1 MNLFAIYEL
10 PFWSAFLIFILFS
23 FIGWISEVIY
33 VGVTSAHKFVNRGFL
48 HGPICP
54 VYGFGGV
61 VILMLPPS
69 LYATWIPLFFASMIL
84 CTIVEYFVSWLME
97 KLFHT
102 RWWDYS
108 HYKIQL
114 NGRICLLNSIL
125 FGFLGVV
132 VIHFVYPLMIDL
144 LNSLGQ
150 KVINVSGVII
160 LAVLSVDIFFTVR
173 KLVDFAN
180 VMKKLKELGETLNS
194 HYGQEEWFKKG
205 SFIDMINS
213 VIERAENRK
222 EEFSQKILEKID
234 KVQNLRLPSVELFI
248 KKFPSIKS
256 TKYKDELN
264 MIKEKIHQKIEA
276 AKKKEKQN
284 MHCHIG
290 CLINIYISFLT
301 FCFQC

>member
-48 HGPICP
+48 HGPLCP

-160 LAVLSVDIFFTVR
+160 LTVLSVDIFFTVR

-205 SFIDMINS
+205 SFMDMINS

-276 AKKKEKQN
+276 AKKKDKQKN
-284 MHCHIG
+284 
-290 CLINIYISFLT
+290 
-301 FCFQC
+301 

>member
-48 HGPICP
+48 HGPLCP

-264 MIKEKIHQKIEA
+264 MIKEKIHQKIET
-276 AKKKEKQN
+276 AKKKDKQKN
-284 MHCHIG
+284 
-290 CLINIYISFLT
+290 
-301 FCFQC
+301 

>member
-48 HGPICP
+48 HGPLCP

-125 FGFLGVV
+125 FGFLGVA

-150 KVINVSGVII
+150 TLINISGMII

-180 VMKKLKELGETLNS
+180 VMKKLKEFGETLNS

-205 SFIDMINS
+205 SFMDMINS
-213 VIERAENRK
+213 VIERADNRK

-234 KVQNLRLPSVELFI
+234 KVQNLHLPSVELFI

-276 AKKKEKQN
+276 AKKKDKQKN
-284 MHCHIG
+284 
-290 CLINIYISFLT
+290 
-301 FCFQC
+301 

>member
-48 HGPICP
+48 HGPLCP

-132 VIHFVYPLMIDL
+132 VIHFVYPLMTDL

-150 KVINVSGVII
+150 TWISISGMII
-160 LAVLSVDIFFTVR
+160 LAVLSVDVFFTVR

-205 SFIDMINS
+205 SFMDMINS
-213 VIERAENRK
+213 VIERADNRK
-222 EEFSQKILEKID
+222 EEFNQKILEKID

-276 AKKKEKQN
+276 AKKKDKQKN
-284 MHCHIG
+284 
-290 CLINIYISFLT
+290 
-301 FCFQC
+301 

>member
-48 HGPICP
+48 HGPLCP

-102 RWWDYS
+102 RWWDCS

-160 LAVLSVDIFFTVR
+160 LTVLSVDIFFTVR

-213 VIERAENRK
+213 VIERADNRK
-222 EEFSQKILEKID
+222 EEFNQKILEKID

-276 AKKKEKQN
+276 AKKKDKQKN
-284 MHCHIG
+284 
-290 CLINIYISFLT
+290 
-301 FCFQC
+301 

>member
-48 HGPICP
+48 HGPLCP

-205 SFIDMINS
+205 SFMEMINS
-213 VIERAENRK
+213 VIERAENRT

-234 KVQNLRLPSVELFI
+234 KVQNLHLPSVEPFL

-256 TKYKDELN
+256 TKYKEELN
-264 MIKEKIHQKIEA
+264 MIKEKFHQKIEL
-276 AKKKEKQN
+276 AKNAKTRKK
-284 MHCHIG
+284 
-290 CLINIYISFLT
+290 
-301 FCFQC
+301 

>member
-48 HGPICP
+48 HGPLCP

-84 CTIVEYFVSWLME
+84 CTIVEYFVSRLME

-213 VIERAENRK
+213 VIERADNRK

-234 KVQNLRLPSVELFI
+234 KVQNLHLPSVELFI

-276 AKKKEKQN
+276 AKKKDKQKN
-284 MHCHIG
+284 
-290 CLINIYISFLT
+290 
-301 FCFQC
+301 

>member
-276 AKKKEKQN
+276 AKKKEKQKN
-284 MHCHIG
+284 
-290 CLINIYISFLT
+290 
-301 FCFQC
+301 

>member
-1 MNLFAIYEL
+1 MIAIYEL

-23 FIGWISEVIY
+23 FIGWICEVIY

-69 LYATWIPLFFASMIL
+69 LYATWIPLFLASMIL
-84 CTIVEYFVSWLME
+84 CTTVEYFVSWLME

-160 LAVLSVDIFFTVR
+160 LTVLSVDIFFTVR

-276 AKKKEKQN
+276 AKKKDKQKN
-284 MHCHIG
+284 
-290 CLINIYISFLT
+290 
-301 FCFQC
+301 

>member
-48 HGPICP
+48 HGPLCP

-132 VIHFVYPLMIDL
+132 VIHFVYPLMTDL

-150 KVINVSGVII
+150 TWISISGMII

-180 VMKKLKELGETLNS
+180 VMKKLKDFGETLNS
-194 HYGQEEWFKKG
+194 HYGQEEWFKKD
-205 SFIDMINS
+205 SFMDMINS

-222 EEFSQKILEKID
+222 EEFSQKILEKIE
-234 KVQNLRLPSVELFI
+234 KLQEKKSEEL
-248 KKFPSIKS
+248 K
-256 TKYKDELN
+256 L
-264 MIKEKIHQKIEA
+264 
-276 AKKKEKQN
+276 
-284 MHCHIG
+284 
-290 CLINIYISFLT
+290 
-301 FCFQC
+301 

>member
-276 AKKKEKQN
+276 AKKKDKQKN
-284 MHCHIG
+284 
-290 CLINIYISFLT
+290 
-301 FCFQC
+301 

>member
-1 MNLFAIYEL
+1 MIAIYEL

-23 FIGWISEVIY
+23 FIGWICEVIY

-69 LYATWIPLFFASMIL
+69 LYATWIPLFLASMIL
-84 CTIVEYFVSWLME
+84 CTTVEYFVSWLME

-132 VIHFVYPLMIDL
+132 VIHFVYPLMTDL

-150 KVINVSGVII
+150 TWISISGMII

-180 VMKKLKELGETLNS
+180 VMKKLKDFGETLNS
-194 HYGQEEWFKKG
+194 HYGQEEWFKKD
-205 SFIDMINS
+205 SFMDMINS

-222 EEFSQKILEKID
+222 EEFSQKILEKIE
-234 KVQNLRLPSVELFI
+234 KLQNLHLPSVEYII

-256 TKYKDELN
+256 AKYREELN
-264 MIKEKIHQKIEA
+264 MIKEKVHQKIELS
-276 AKKKEKQN
+276 KKIKNNEK
-284 MHCHIG
+284 
-290 CLINIYISFLT
+290 
-301 FCFQC
+301 

>member
-1 MNLFAIYEL
+1 MIAIYEL

-23 FIGWISEVIY
+23 FIGWICEVIY

-69 LYATWIPLFFASMIL
+69 LYATWIPLFLASMIL
-84 CTIVEYFVSWLME
+84 CTTVEYFVSWLME

-132 VIHFVYPLMIDL
+132 VIHFVYPLMTDL

-150 KVINVSGVII
+150 TWISISGMII

-180 VMKKLKELGETLNS
+180 VMKKLKDFGETLNS
-194 HYGQEEWFKKG
+194 HYGQEEWFKKD
-205 SFIDMINS
+205 SFMDMINS
-213 VIERAENRK
+213 VIERADNRK
-222 EEFSQKILEKID
+222 EEFSQKILEKIE
-234 KVQNLRLPSVELFI
+234 KLQNLHLPSVESFL

-256 TKYKDELN
+256 AKYREELN
-264 MIKEKIHQKIEA
+264 MIKEKVHQKIELS
-276 AKKKEKQN
+276 KKIKNNEK
-284 MHCHIG
+284 
-290 CLINIYISFLT
+290 
-301 FCFQC
+301 

>member
-48 HGPICP
+48 HGPLCP

-69 LYATWIPLFFASMIL
+69 LYANWIPLFFASMIL

-160 LAVLSVDIFFTVR
+160 LTVLSVDIFFTVR

-234 KVQNLRLPSVELFI
+234 KVQNLHLPSVELFI

-276 AKKKEKQN
+276 AKKKDKQKN
-284 MHCHIG
+284 
-290 CLINIYISFLT
+290 
-301 FCFQC
+301 

>member
-1 MNLFAIYEL
+1 MNLLAIYEL

-48 HGPICP
+48 YGPLCP

-150 KVINVSGVII
+150 KVINLSGVII

-213 VIERAENRK
+213 VIERADNRK

-276 AKKKEKQN
+276 AKKKDKQKN
-284 MHCHIG
+284 
-290 CLINIYISFLT
+290 
-301 FCFQC
+301 

>member
-48 HGPICP
+48 HGPLCP

-213 VIERAENRK
+213 VIERADNRK

-276 AKKKEKQN
+276 ATKKDKQKN
-284 MHCHIG
+284 
-290 CLINIYISFLT
+290 
-301 FCFQC
+301 

>member
-1 MNLFAIYEL
+1 MNLLAIYEL

-48 HGPICP
+48 YGPLCP

-61 VILMLPPS
+61 MILMLPPS
-69 LYATWIPLFFASMIL
+69 LYKTWIPLFFASMIL

-125 FGFLGVV
+125 FGFLGVA

-150 KVINVSGVII
+150 TLINISGMII

-180 VMKKLKELGETLNS
+180 VMKKLKEFGETLNS

-205 SFIDMINS
+205 SFMEMINS
-213 VIERAENRK
+213 VIERAENRT

-234 KVQNLRLPSVELFI
+234 KVQNLHLPSVEPFL

-256 TKYKDELN
+256 TKYKEELN
-264 MIKEKIHQKIEA
+264 MIKEKFHQKIEL
-276 AKKKEKQN
+276 AKKTKNRRK
-284 MHCHIG
+284 
-290 CLINIYISFLT
+290 
-301 FCFQC
+301 

>member
-48 HGPICP
+48 HGPLCP

-150 KVINVSGVII
+150 KVINLSGVII

-213 VIERAENRK
+213 VIERADNRK

-276 AKKKEKQN
+276 AKKKDKQKN
-284 MHCHIG
+284 
-290 CLINIYISFLT
+290 
-301 FCFQC
+301 

>member
-23 FIGWISEVIY
+23 FIGWICEVIY

-69 LYATWIPLFFASMIL
+69 LYATWIPLFLASMIL
-84 CTIVEYFVSWLME
+84 CTTVEYFVSWLME

-132 VIHFVYPLMIDL
+132 VIHFVYPLMTDL

-150 KVINVSGVII
+150 TWISISGMII

-180 VMKKLKELGETLNS
+180 VMKKLKDFGETLNS
-194 HYGQEEWFKKG
+194 HYGQEEWFKKD
-205 SFIDMINS
+205 SFMDMINS

-222 EEFSQKILEKID
+222 EEFSQKILEKIE
-234 KVQNLRLPSVELFI
+234 KLQNLHLPSVESFL

-256 TKYKDELN
+256 AKYREELN
-264 MIKEKIHQKIEA
+264 MIKEKVHQKIELS
-276 AKKKEKQN
+276 KKVKNNEK
-284 MHCHIG
+284 
-290 CLINIYISFLT
+290 
-301 FCFQC
+301 

>member
-1 MNLFAIYEL
+1 MNLLAIYEL

-48 HGPICP
+48 YGPLCP

-61 VILMLPPS
+61 MILMLPPS
-69 LYATWIPLFFASMIL
+69 LYKTWIPLFFASMIL

-150 KVINVSGVII
+150 TLINISGMII

-180 VMKKLKELGETLNS
+180 VMKKLKEFGETLNS

-205 SFIDMINS
+205 SFMEMINS
-213 VIERAENRK
+213 VIERAENRT

-234 KVQNLRLPSVELFI
+234 KVQNLHLPSVEPFL

-256 TKYKDELN
+256 TKYKEELN
-264 MIKEKIHQKIEA
+264 MIKEKFHKKIEL
-276 AKKKEKQN
+276 AKKTKNRRK
-284 MHCHIG
+284 
-290 CLINIYISFLT
+290 
-301 FCFQC
+301 

>member
-1 MNLFAIYEL
+1 MGGKMNLFAIYEL

-48 HGPICP
+48 HGPLCP

-213 VIERAENRK
+213 VIERADNRK

-276 AKKKEKQN
+276 AKKKDKQKN
-284 MHCHIG
+284 
-290 CLINIYISFLT
+290 
-301 FCFQC
+301 

>member
-48 HGPICP
+48 HGPLCP

-132 VIHFVYPLMIDL
+132 VIHFVYPLMTDL

-150 KVINVSGVII
+150 TWINISGMII

-180 VMKKLKELGETLNS
+180 VMKKLKDFGETLNS
-194 HYGQEEWFKKG
+194 HYGQEEWFKKD
-205 SFIDMINS
+205 SFMDMINS

-222 EEFSQKILEKID
+222 EEFSQKILEKIE
-234 KVQNLRLPSVELFI
+234 KLQNLHLPSVESFL

-256 TKYKDELN
+256 AKYREELN
-264 MIKEKIHQKIEA
+264 MIKEKVHQKIELS
-276 AKKKEKQN
+276 KKIKNNEK
-284 MHCHIG
+284 
-290 CLINIYISFLT
+290 
-301 FCFQC
+301 

>member
-1 MNLFAIYEL
+1 MNLLAVYEL

-48 HGPICP
+48 YGPLCP

-61 VILMLPPS
+61 MILMLPPS
-69 LYATWIPLFFASMIL
+69 LYKTWIPLFFASMIL

-125 FGFLGVV
+125 FGFLGVA

-150 KVINVSGVII
+150 TLINISGMII

-180 VMKKLKELGETLNS
+180 VMKKLKEFGETLNS

-205 SFIDMINS
+205 SFMEMINS
-213 VIERAENRK
+213 VIERAENRT

-234 KVQNLRLPSVELFI
+234 KVQNLHLPSVEPFL

-256 TKYKDELN
+256 TKYKEELN
-264 MIKEKIHQKIEA
+264 MIKEKFHQKIEL
-276 AKKKEKQN
+276 AKKTKNRRK
-284 MHCHIG
+284 
-290 CLINIYISFLT
+290 
-301 FCFQC
+301 

>member
-1 MNLFAIYEL
+1 MNLLAIYEL

-48 HGPICP
+48 HGPLCP

-61 VILMLPPS
+61 MILMLPPS
-69 LYATWIPLFFASMIL
+69 LYKTWIPLFFASMIL

-125 FGFLGVV
+125 FGFLGVA

-150 KVINVSGVII
+150 TLINISGMII

-180 VMKKLKELGETLNS
+180 VMKKLKEFGETLNS

-205 SFIDMINS
+205 SFMEMINS
-213 VIERAENRK
+213 VIERAENRT

-234 KVQNLRLPSVELFI
+234 KVQNLHLPSVEPFL

-256 TKYKDELN
+256 TKYKEELN
-264 MIKEKIHQKIEA
+264 MIKEKFHQKIEL
-276 AKKKEKQN
+276 AKKTKNRRK
-284 MHCHIG
+284 
-290 CLINIYISFLT
+290 
-301 FCFQC
+301 

>member
-1 MNLFAIYEL
+1 MIAIYEQ

-48 HGPICP
+48 HGPLCP

-61 VILMLPPS
+61 IILMLPPF
-69 LYATWIPLFFASMIL
+69 LYKTWIPLFFASMIL

-125 FGFLGVV
+125 FGFLGVA
-132 VIHFVYPLMIDL
+132 VIHFVYPLMLDL
-144 LNSLGQ
+144 LNLLSQ
-150 KVINVSGVII
+150 TVINISGMII

-180 VMKKLKELGETLNS
+180 IMKKLKEFGETLNS

-205 SFIDMINS
+205 SVMEMINS
-213 VIERAENRK
+213 VIERAENRR
-222 EEFSQKILEKID
+222 EEFSQKVLEKID
-234 KVQNLRLPSVELFI
+234 KVQNLRLSSVESFI
-248 KKFPSIKS
+248 KRFPSIKS
-256 TKYKDELN
+256 IKYKEELN
-264 MIKEKIHQKIEA
+264 LLKEKILVRLEHS
-276 AKKKEKQN
+276 KKENNDKK
-284 MHCHIG
+284 
-290 CLINIYISFLT
+290 
-301 FCFQC
+301 

>member
-1 MNLFAIYEL
+1 MIAIYEL

-48 HGPICP
+48 HGPLCP

-213 VIERAENRK
+213 VIERADNRK
-222 EEFSQKILEKID
+222 EEFNQKILEKID

-276 AKKKEKQN
+276 AKKKDKQKN
-284 MHCHIG
+284 
-290 CLINIYISFLT
+290 
-301 FCFQC
+301 

>member
-1 MNLFAIYEL
+1 MIAIYEL

-23 FIGWISEVIY
+23 FIGWICEVIY

-48 HGPICP
+48 HGPLCP

-69 LYATWIPLFFASMIL
+69 LYATWIPLFLASMIL
-84 CTIVEYFVSWLME
+84 CTTVEYFVSWLME

-132 VIHFVYPLMIDL
+132 VIHFVYPLMTDL

-150 KVINVSGVII
+150 TWISISGMII

-180 VMKKLKELGETLNS
+180 VMKKLKDFGETLNS
-194 HYGQEEWFKKG
+194 HYGQEEWFKKD
-205 SFIDMINS
+205 SFMDMINS

-222 EEFSQKILEKID
+222 EEFSQKILEKIE
-234 KVQNLRLPSVELFI
+234 KLQNLHLPSVESFL

-256 TKYKDELN
+256 AKYREELN
-264 MIKEKIHQKIEA
+264 MIKEKVHQKIELSR
-276 AKKKEKQN
+276 KVKNNEK
-284 MHCHIG
+284 
-290 CLINIYISFLT
+290 
-301 FCFQC
+301 

>member
-48 HGPICP
+48 HGPLCP

-213 VIERAENRK
+213 VIERADNRK

-264 MIKEKIHQKIEA
+264 MIKEKIHQKIET
-276 AKKKEKQN
+276 AKKKDKQKN
-284 MHCHIG
+284 
-290 CLINIYISFLT
+290 
-301 FCFQC
+301 

>member
-69 LYATWIPLFFASMIL
+69 LYATWIPLFLASMIL
-84 CTIVEYFVSWLME
+84 CTTVEYFVSWLME

-132 VIHFVYPLMIDL
+132 VIHFVYPLMTDL

-150 KVINVSGVII
+150 TWISISGMII

-180 VMKKLKELGETLNS
+180 VMKKLKDFGETFTLRTGRMVQKRLI
-194 HYGQEEWFKKG
+194 YGY
-205 SFIDMINS
+205 
-213 VIERAENRK
+213 
-222 EEFSQKILEKID
+222 D
-234 KVQNLRLPSVELFI
+234 K
-248 KKFPSIKS
+248 
-256 TKYKDELN
+256 
-264 MIKEKIHQKIEA
+264 
-276 AKKKEKQN
+276 
-284 MHCHIG
+284 
-290 CLINIYISFLT
+290 
-301 FCFQC
+301 FCN

>member
-1 MNLFAIYEL
+1 MIAIYEL

-23 FIGWISEVIY
+23 FIGWICEVIY

-69 LYATWIPLFFASMIL
+69 LYATWIPLFLASMIL
-84 CTIVEYFVSWLME
+84 CTTVEYFVSWLME

-132 VIHFVYPLMIDL
+132 VIHFVYPLMTDL

-150 KVINVSGVII
+150 TWISISGMII

-173 KLVDFAN
+173 KLVDFAT
-180 VMKKLKELGETLNS
+180 VMKKLKDFGETLNS
-194 HYGQEEWFKKG
+194 HYGQEEWFKKD
-205 SFIDMINS
+205 SFMDMINS

-222 EEFSQKILEKID
+222 EEFSQKILEKIE
-234 KVQNLRLPSVELFI
+234 KLQNLHLPSVESFL

-256 TKYKDELN
+256 AKYREELN
-264 MIKEKIHQKIEA
+264 MIKEKVHQKIELS
-276 AKKKEKQN
+276 KKIKNNEK
-284 MHCHIG
+284 
-290 CLINIYISFLT
+290 
-301 FCFQC
+301 

>member
-69 LYATWIPLFFASMIL
+69 LYATWIPLFLASMIL
-84 CTIVEYFVSWLME
+84 CTTVEYFVSWLME

-132 VIHFVYPLMIDL
+132 VIHFVYPLMTDL

-150 KVINVSGVII
+150 TWISISGMII
-160 LAVLSVDIFFTVR
+160 LAVLSVDVFFTVR

-180 VMKKLKELGETLNS
+180 VMKKLKDFGETLNS
-194 HYGQEEWFKKG
+194 HYGQEEWFKKD
-205 SFIDMINS
+205 SFMDMINS

-222 EEFSQKILEKID
+222 EEFSQKILEKIE
-234 KVQNLRLPSVELFI
+234 KLQNLHLPSVESFL

-256 TKYKDELN
+256 AKYREELN
-264 MIKEKIHQKIEA
+264 MIKEKVHQKIELS
-276 AKKKEKQN
+276 KKIKNDEK
-284 MHCHIG
+284 
-290 CLINIYISFLT
+290 
-301 FCFQC
+301 

>member
-48 HGPICP
+48 HGPLCP

-150 KVINVSGVII
+150 TLINISGMII

-180 VMKKLKELGETLNS
+180 VMKKLKEFGETLNS

-205 SFIDMINS
+205 SFMEMINS
-213 VIERAENRK
+213 VIERAENRT

-234 KVQNLRLPSVELFI
+234 KVQNLHLPSVEPFL

-256 TKYKDELN
+256 TKYKEELN
-264 MIKEKIHQKIEA
+264 MIKEKFHQKIEL
-276 AKKKEKQN
+276 AKNAKTRKK
-284 MHCHIG
+284 
-290 CLINIYISFLT
+290 
-301 FCFQC
+301 

>member
-1 MNLFAIYEL
+1 MGGKMNLFAIYEL

-48 HGPICP
+48 HGPLCP

-150 KVINVSGVII
+150 TLINISGMII

-180 VMKKLKELGETLNS
+180 VMKKLKEFGETLNS

-205 SFIDMINS
+205 SFMEMINS
-213 VIERAENRK
+213 VIERAENRT

-234 KVQNLRLPSVELFI
+234 KVQNLHLPSVEPFL

-256 TKYKDELN
+256 TKYKEELN
-264 MIKEKIHQKIEA
+264 MIKEKFHQKIEL
-276 AKKKEKQN
+276 AKNAKTRKK
-284 MHCHIG
+284 
-290 CLINIYISFLT
+290 
-301 FCFQC
+301 

>member
-48 HGPICP
+48 HGPLCP

-173 KLVDFAN
+173 KLVDFAT

-205 SFIDMINS
+205 SFMDMINS
-213 VIERAENRK
+213 VIERADNRK

-276 AKKKEKQN
+276 AKKKDKQKN
-284 MHCHIG
+284 
-290 CLINIYISFLT
+290 
-301 FCFQC
+301 

>member
-1 MNLFAIYEL
+1 MGEKMNLFAIYEL

-48 HGPICP
+48 HGPLCP

-205 SFIDMINS
+205 SFMDMINS

-276 AKKKEKQN
+276 AKKKDKQKN
-284 MHCHIG
+284 
-290 CLINIYISFLT
+290 
-301 FCFQC
+301 

>member
-1 MNLFAIYEL
+1 MNLLAIYEL

-48 HGPICP
+48 YGPLCP

-61 VILMLPPS
+61 MILMLPPS
-69 LYATWIPLFFASMIL
+69 LYKTWIPLFFASMIL

-125 FGFLGVV
+125 FGFLGVA

-150 KVINVSGVII
+150 TLINISGMII

-180 VMKKLKELGETLNS
+180 VMKKLKEFGETLNS

-205 SFIDMINS
+205 SFMEMINS
-213 VIERAENRK
+213 VIERAENRA

-234 KVQNLRLPSVELFI
+234 KVQNLHLPSVEPFL

-256 TKYKDELN
+256 IKYKEELN
-264 MIKEKIHQKIEA
+264 MIKEKFHQKIEL
-276 AKKKEKQN
+276 AKNAKTRKK
-284 MHCHIG
+284 
-290 CLINIYISFLT
+290 
-301 FCFQC
+301 